1 MGMKETKVRA
11 RTKPIKCTP
20 KAFQTE
26 QTELLKSCCYDTLE
40 GGFVTLNTASAG
52 DQRTQQAR
60 WHGEDMLILMLNVTG
75 TGLPGELHLRAL
87 MFRLPF
93 VSDYE

>member
-1 MGMKETKVRA
+1 MGMKETEVRA
-11 RTKPIKCTP
+11 RTKPIKHTL
-20 KAFQTE
+20 KVFQTV

-52 DQRTQQAR
+52 DQRTHQAR
-60 WHGEDMLILMLNVTG
+60 WRGEDMLILMLNVTG
-75 TGLPGELHLRAL
+75 IGLPGELHLCAP
-87 MFRLPF
+87 MFRLPL